1 MPRVIIDIE
10 AEDLTNGSGIR
21 IAEEGRLRREGASDL
36 AAVPSHL
43 GVAVRRALLAVAG
56 LDGYDEA
63 ARVVVERLG
72 LGGGE
77 AG

>member
-21 IAEEGRLRREGASDL
+21 IIEEGRLRTQGASDL
-36 AAVPSHL
+36 ASVPQHL

-56 LDGYDEA
+56 LDGYDAA